1 MEYLE
6 GEGETSTFHYTPT
19 DIYEITVKNP
29 QQLKKL
35 ISKNEV
41 PKRACLVLGVFVVL
55 FEFTHQCIKVWS

>member
-1 MEYLE
+1 MNNGIER
-6 GEGETSTFHYTPT
+6 EGETSTFHYTPT

-35 ISKNEV
+35 ISKDVVV
-41 PKRACLVLGVFVVL
+41 PWRAQCLVVL